1 MALGTNGVDS
11 YTSSVTLPSFTA
23 RNGIALFAQD
33 SGSSTAPVATYRYKL
48 FGTAPYRKLVY
59 DVTGNRTYY
68 NTASVRY
75 TAQAVLY
82 ETTGRVEVVC
92 NPCTQETTRSGTQG
106 VTNAAGTVS
115 AFLTGRNNAAFSA
128 TDTAVFDTLAG
139 QTCAAPTNNDGVK
152 NGAESGIDCGG
163 SSGKLC
169 GYLAPASA
177 LTNCSAGSD
186 CQSGVCSSNKCS
198 ISAVAQACWGGADCS
213 SGSCSTSGTP
223 TSLTTAGTCSAVGNG
238 SACQVSGDCLSATCT
253 ANVCAGAADG
263 AACANNG
270 QCQSNLCLAGGTCA
284 KQSGVACGGDAECA
298 SAFCLSTTGTKVV
311 SYAGSLAVAPTGTW
325 TNVFAG
331 SSDDSRS
338 SSQTMPFSIQFY
350 GDTVDRFIV
359 NPNGA
364 LNLGSAAST
373 PSTAGA
379 SSSTN
384 FTSSSTPNRVL
395 AFWWGGDLAAGTGGY
410 RWQTVGAA
418 GSRRHVLQFSAYHY
432 GAPSNLVKGEV
443 VFHEA
448 ASRNRVVDIFCEN
461 CGFNGFTYR
470 QGAENALGNARFGL
484 GTRASTGVTSGPGP
498 VNELVRLQ
506 TVAAPAAVCF

>member
-1 MALGTNGVDS
+1 
-11 YTSSVTLPSFTA
+11 
-23 RNGIALFAQD
+23 
-33 SGSSTAPVATYRYKL
+33 
-48 FGTAPYRKLVY
+48 
-59 DVTGNRTYY
+59 
-68 NTASVRY
+68 
-75 TAQAVLY
+75 
-82 ETTGRVEVVC
+82 
-92 NPCTQETTRSGTQG
+92 
-106 VTNAAGTVS
+106 
-115 AFLTGRNNAAFSA
+115 
-128 TDTAVFDTLAG
+128 
-139 QTCAAPTNNDGVK
+139 
-152 NGAESGIDCGG
+152 
-163 SSGKLC
+163 
-169 GYLAPASA
+169 
-177 LTNCSAGSD
+177 
-186 CQSGVCSSNKCS
+186 
-198 ISAVAQACWGGADCS
+198 
-213 SGSCSTSGTP
+213 
-223 TSLTTAGTCSAVGNG
+223 
-238 SACQVSGDCLSATCT
+238 
-253 ANVCAGAADG
+253 
-263 AACANNG
+263 
-270 QCQSNLCLAGGTCA
+270 
-284 KQSGVACGGDAECA
+284 
-298 SAFCLSTTGTKVV
+298 
-311 SYAGSLAVAPTGTW
+311 
-325 TNVFAG
+325 
-331 SSDDSRS
+331 
-338 SSQTMPFSIQFY
+338 MPFSIQFY

-461 CGFNGFTYR
+461 CGFNGSTYR